1 MLDVVHTTTTL
12 ASNPATPG
20 GVPLYSVYIILGVI
34 SLALG
39 SGAVIAKW
47 VRGFTK
53 ERREHEQRFLEV
65 SQAIAGVPGTRF
77 SPPQKGLVEQVS
89 DLTKLVTELTK
100 EVNNLHRR
108 IEKLEERVS

>member
-1 MLDVVHTTTTL
+1 MPLDSIY
-12 ASNPATPG
+12 A
-20 GVPLYSVYIILGVI
+20 ILGVI

-65 SQAIAGVPGTRF
+65 SQAIAGVAGTRF
-77 SPPQKGLVEQVS
+77 TPPQKGLVEQVS
-89 DLTKLVTELTK
+89 DLTRLVTELTK
-100 EVNNLHRR
+100 EVNALHRR
-108 IEKLEERVS
+108 VERLEERVS